1 MAKRIVVGIS
11 GASGVTYGVRMLEL
25 LRKTKFET
33 HLIISKIIKTWPR
46 HSPADP
52 F

>member
-25 LRKTKFET
+25 LRKTEFET
-33 HLIISKIIKTWPR
+33 HLIISQAGKLNIV
-46 HSPADP
+46 
-52 F
+52 